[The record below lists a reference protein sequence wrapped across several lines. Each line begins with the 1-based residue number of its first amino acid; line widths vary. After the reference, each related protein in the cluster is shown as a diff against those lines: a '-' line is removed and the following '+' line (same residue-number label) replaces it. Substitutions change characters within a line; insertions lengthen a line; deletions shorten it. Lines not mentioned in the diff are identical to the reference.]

1 MFNYIFLYLSFI
13 SILCLRTASWR
24 KTISAED
31 ELILVRSCFINSEI
45 GFCPI
50 SFSQGWILVL
60 EFVGGG
66 GVGCGGAADPVPFPI
81 VSTLHAHLGQRWS
94 VLTPLHPPILPAEAV
109 VCVAV
114 AATPASC
121 LPAWRNVL

>member
-24 KTISAED
+24 KTISAEY

-45 GFCPI
+45 DFCPI

-60 EFVGGG
+60 EFVGGV
-66 GVGCGGAADPVPFPI
+66 GVQWILSPSPSL
-81 VSTLHAHLGQRWS
+81 STLHAHLGQRWS
-94 VLTPLHPPILPAEAV
+94 VLTPLHLPILPAEVV

-114 AATPASC
+114 PATPASL
-121 LPAWRNVL
+121 LPAWRIVL